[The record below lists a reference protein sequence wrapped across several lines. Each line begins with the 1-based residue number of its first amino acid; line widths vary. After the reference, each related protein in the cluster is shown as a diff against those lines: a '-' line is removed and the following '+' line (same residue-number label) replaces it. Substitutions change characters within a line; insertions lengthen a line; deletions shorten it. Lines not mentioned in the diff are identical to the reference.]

1 LCIKYI
7 AYKSRH
13 CKVLDLSSQFSE
25 CQKKQPFCKK
35 RIHGVCYKDWK
46 LVKGQQS
53 RLYQKLCKKACGWD
67 NFVVYVCNQE
77 SVENGVLGGRIR
89 YRHLTAED
97 MELLTKSE
105 NLEPIDNQENFDN
118 FNYWAIPIPDI

>member
-1 LCIKYI
+1 MGYVTKIGSLLRDSKVDCIKNY
-7 AYKSRH
+7 
-13 CKVLDLSSQFSE
+13 V
-25 CQKKQPFCKK
+25 
-35 RIHGVCYKDWK
+35 
-46 LVKGQQS
+46 
-53 RLYQKLCKKACGWD
+53 KKACGWD

-118 FNYWAIPIPDI
+118 FNS